1 MKSLLTYL
9 PTKLVS
15 DNNSFEEI
23 KIKINGFGD
32 GDGGTD
38 VGVGVD
44 GGDYYF
50 NRF

>member
-15 DNNSFEEI
+15 DNNSFKEI
-23 KIKINGFGD
+23 KIKILGFAD
-32 GDGGTD
+32 G
-38 VGVGVD
+38 GVGVD